1 MTTSHRTPEG
11 QRTPGSWERPRAD
24 PLTPRREPP
33 RPHLTLDV
41 EPQNRD
47 RSSCRRAPQREARG
61 HGALSG
67 PELVGD
73 AASCVPPAIPQLSDK
88 LGRSKRGPDL
98 KCWVSMKKRD
108 ASNTPA
114 AVKGRSTGS
123 RSAQPRCAPRDAA
136 GPHFL
141 HRAVGRGAHAPAR
154 PRASCRKLAGLLQD
168 AARSPAL
175 PAPHSRREPRV
186 PGAGAPQL
194 SDTDRRVQRRTPLP
208 THRDESRA
216 RRAGRLSGFSV
227 PPAPRRIPCVSVT
240 AVKGALAPRGSQNAT
255 RECRGQR
262 PK

>member
-1 MTTSHRTPEG
+1 MLGKHEKKGRLEHTCCCEG
-11 QRTPGSWERPRAD
+11 KEHGLPLRPAPVCAPGRG
-24 PLTPRREPP
+24 
-33 RPHLTLDV
+33 
-41 EPQNRD
+41 
-47 RSSCRRAPQREARG
+47 RAP
-61 HGALSG
+61 L
-67 PELVGD
+67 
-73 AASCVPPAIPQLSDK
+73 PA
-88 LGRSKRGPDL
+88 
-98 KCWVSMKKRD
+98 
-108 ASNTPA
+108 PA
-114 AVKGRSTGS
+114 A
-123 RSAQPRCAPRDAA
+123 
-136 GPHFL
+136 
-141 HRAVGRGAHAPAR
+141 GRGAHTPAR

-194 SDTDRRVQRRTPLP
+194 SDTDRRVQRRMPLP
-208 THRDESRA
+208 THRGESRA

>member
-1 MTTSHRTPEG
+1 MSELRAGPQGGLQANVTGVLTQRGHWDTRTRPARTLCEGEVTTSHRTPEG
-11 QRTPGSWERPRAD
+11 QRTPGSGERPRAD

-98 KCWVSMKKRD
+98 KCWVSMKKRG

-141 HRAVGRGAHAPAR
+141 HRPRGAHAPAR
-154 PRASCRKLAGLLQD
+154 PRASCRKLVWLLQD
-168 AARSPAL
+168 GARSRPCLLPTPAGSPGSQGQALPSSATLTVVCSAGCRCPRTAARA
-175 PAPHSRREPRV
+175 E
-186 PGAGAPQL
+186 PGALG
-194 SDTDRRVQRRTPLP
+194 V
-208 THRDESRA
+208 
-216 RRAGRLSGFSV
+216 
-227 PPAPRRIPCVSVT
+227 
-240 AVKGALAPRGSQNAT
+240 
-255 RECRGQR
+255 
-262 PK
+262 

>member
-1 MTTSHRTPEG
+1 MSELRAGPQGGLQANVTGVLTQRGHWDTRTRPARTPCEGEVTTSHRTPEG

-98 KCWVSMKKRD
+98 KCWVSMKKRG

-123 RSAQPRCAPRDAA
+123 RSASPGVRPGTRP
-136 GPHFL
+136 GPTSCT
-141 HRAVGRGAHAPAR
+141 GRGARTPRPGLGPPAGSWRGCCRTPPDPGPACSPLPPGAPG
-154 PRASCRKLAGLLQD
+154 PRGR
-168 AARSPAL
+168 RSPA
-175 PAPHSRREPRV
+175 
-186 PGAGAPQL
+186 
-194 SDTDRRVQRRTPLP
+194 QR
-208 THRDESRA
+208 H
-216 RRAGRLSGFSV
+216 
-227 PPAPRRIPCVSVT
+227 
-240 AVKGALAPRGSQNAT
+240 
-255 RECRGQR
+255 
-262 PK
+262 

>member
-1 MTTSHRTPEG
+1 MSELRAGPQGGLQANATGVLTRRGHWDTRTCPARTPCEGEVTTSHRTPDG

-47 RSSCRRAPQREARG
+47 RSSCRRAPQREVRG

-73 AASCVPPAIPQLSDK
+73 AASYVPPAIPQLSDK

-98 KCWVSMKKRD
+98 KCWVSMKKRG

-123 RSAQPRCAPRDAA
+123 RSARPRCAPRDAA
-136 GPHFL
+136 GPHVL
-141 HRAVGRGAHAPAR
+141 HRPRGAVHTPRPGLGPPAGSWRGCCRTPPDPRPCLLPTPAGSPGSQGQAPPSSATLTVVCSAGR
-154 PRASCRKLAGLLQD
+154 RCPRTAASA
-168 AARSPAL
+168 
-175 PAPHSRREPRV
+175 E
-186 PGAGAPQL
+186 PGALG
-194 SDTDRRVQRRTPLP
+194 V
-208 THRDESRA
+208 
-216 RRAGRLSGFSV
+216 
-227 PPAPRRIPCVSVT
+227 
-240 AVKGALAPRGSQNAT
+240 
-255 RECRGQR
+255 
-262 PK
+262 

>member
-1 MTTSHRTPEG
+1 MSELRAGPQGGLQANVTGVLTQRGHWDTRTRPARMPCEGEVTTSHRTPGG

-24 PLTPRREPP
+24 PLMPRREPP
-33 RPHLTLDV
+33 CPHLTLDV

-98 KCWVSMKKRD
+98 KCWVSMKKRC
-108 ASNTPA
+108 ASNTSA

-141 HRAVGRGAHAPAR
+141 HRPRGAAHTPRPGLGPPAGSWRGCCRTAPDPGPACSPLPPGAPG
-154 PRASCRKLAGLLQD
+154 PRGR
-168 AARSPAL
+168 RSPA
-175 PAPHSRREPRV
+175 
-186 PGAGAPQL
+186 
-194 SDTDRRVQRRTPLP
+194 QR
-208 THRDESRA
+208 H
-216 RRAGRLSGFSV
+216 
-227 PPAPRRIPCVSVT
+227 
-240 AVKGALAPRGSQNAT
+240 
-255 RECRGQR
+255 
-262 PK
+262 